1 MAVFFRETSNS
12 EWCTILMPPRFDPL
26 AGTVTYRYITWYI
39 KQNLG
44 IYSIIWVYSIHSFC
58 RSTRK
63 SVRCL
68 QMYPC
73 KMFIVSHS
81 LSPYFFRR
89 RSGTPG
95 QLHASNNPVANA
107 RKCHHWLLVALG
119 ICCLGRNLHEISYSR
134 YKGEWKHLEGKNLKK
149 HSRKQKKLRF
159 TQIMAINFYIN
170 IRTYYQ

>member
-1 MAVFFRETSNS
+1 MAVFFWETSNS
-12 EWCTILMPPRFDPL
+12 EWCTNLMPPRFDPL

-39 KQNLG
+39 KQNLV

-58 RSTRK
+58 RSTCK

-68 QMYPC
+68 QMYLC

-107 RKCHHWLLVALG
+107 RKCHHWLLVALWLCG
-119 ICCLGRNLHEISYSR
+119 DMLFR
-134 YKGEWKHLEGKNLKK
+134 
-149 HSRKQKKLRF
+149 
-159 TQIMAINFYIN
+159 TQSTWDLLQSLQRGMK
-170 IRTYYQ
+170 TPWG